1 MRPKDIGRDQQYETI
16 HRDAAS
22 HYSSCLDGVVSREQQ
37 KDRSASDWIHDG
49 KQGAHDQENTL
60 GNLNY
65 YQVNLPSAARFE
77 RSPVRG
83 PLALLRM
90 LPN

>member
-1 MRPKDIGRDQQYETI
+1 MRPEDVGRDQQYETI

-22 HYSSCLDGVVSREQQ
+22 HHSSCLGGVVSREQQ

-49 KQGAHDQENTL
+49 KQRAHDQENTL

-65 YQVNLPSAARFE
+65 YQANLPSAARLK
-77 RSPVRG
+77 RSPVRR
-83 PLALLRM
+83 PLAFLRM
-90 LPN
+90 LQD